1 MQTCSTCQIW
11 RHSLLDY
18 TLSFVTA
25 CLNIENKF
33 EKMNEKYIS
42 GESDDKSAFDVLE
55 FIFREQ
61 IQFKTYVCRVVENF
75 MGYPNI

>member
-1 MQTCSTCQIW
+1 
-11 RHSLLDY
+11 
-18 TLSFVTA
+18 
-25 CLNIENKF
+25 
-33 EKMNEKYIS
+33 MNEKYIS

-61 IQFKTYVCRVVENF
+61 IQFKTCICRAVENS